1 MHFKIAGRIEKVEL
15 IVSGKAIRERNRLW
29 KAYGKARWRK
39 LKGTPTWNSSM
50 VRYAMRKSTGTKP
63 TGLGRK
69 STKSSGFST
78 DMKREVQF
86 VICVGNKGYA
96 ASLELRKIYQ
106 VIPDKAASGLH
117 QIRVIDE
124 SGEDYLYP
132 EDFFVPVQLPQAV
145 ERAVRRA
152 TA

>member
-1 MHFKIAGRIEKVEL
+1 
-15 IVSGKAIRERNRLW
+15 
-29 KAYGKARWRK
+29 
-39 LKGTPTWNSSM
+39 
-50 VRYAMRKSTGTKP
+50 MRKSTGTEP
-63 TGLGRK
+63 TALGRK
-69 STKSSGFST
+69 STRSSASST
-78 DMKREVQF
+78 DMKREAEF
-86 VICVGNKGYA
+86 VICVGNKGYT

-106 VIPDKAASGLH
+106 IIPDKTAAELH

-145 ERAVRRA
+145 EKAVRRA